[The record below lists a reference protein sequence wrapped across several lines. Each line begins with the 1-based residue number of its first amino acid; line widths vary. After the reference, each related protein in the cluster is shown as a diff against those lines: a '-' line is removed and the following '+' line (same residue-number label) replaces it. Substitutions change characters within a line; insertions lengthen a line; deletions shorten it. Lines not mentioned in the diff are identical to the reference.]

1 MIEVL
6 VVDDDVR
13 VARVNAAY
21 VEKVAGFHVAAEAH
35 SAAEALR
42 QVEELPRLDLVLLDH
57 YLPDGTGLA
66 VVQEMRRRGHQTDV
80 IMVTAARDVT
90 TVQAAMRHG
99 ALQYLVKPFA
109 FAGLRAK
116 LEAYAALRRT
126 LDGGGEAE
134 QAEVDRIFGALSAG
148 SEPDLPKGHSPTTA
162 EAVRQALVTAESPL
176 SAQEIAD
183 RTGLS
188 RQTAQRYLKLLERT
202 GRATL
207 SLKYGDAGR
216 PEHRYVWATRA

>member
-21 VEKVAGFHVAAEAH
+21 VDKVPGFHAVLPAH
-35 SAAEALR
+35 SAAEALER
-42 QVEELPRLDLVLLDH
+42 VETLPRVDLVLMDH
-57 YLPDGTGLA
+57 YLPDRTGLD
-66 VVQEMRRRGHQTDV
+66 VVREMRRRGHQADV
-80 IMVTAARDVT
+80 IMVTAARDVA

-109 FAGLRAK
+109 FAGLRGK
-116 LEAYAALRRT
+116 LEAYARLRRT

-134 QAEVDRIFGALSAG
+134 QAEVDRIFGALSEAT
-148 SEPDLPKGHSPTTA
+148 EPQLPKGHSPTTA
-162 EAVRQALVTAESPL
+162 DLVRRELTAAEGPL
-176 SAQEIAD
+176 SAQEIAE
-183 RTGLS
+183 RTGVS

-207 SLKYGDAGR
+207 TLRYGDAGR

>member
-21 VEKVAGFHVAAEAH
+21 VGKVPGFRVAAQAH

-42 QVEELPRLDLVLLDH
+42 KLAELPRVDLVLMDH
-57 YLPDGTGLA
+57 YLPDGTGLGA
-66 VVQEMRRRGHQTDV
+66 VQEMRRRGHQTDV
-80 IMVTAARDVT
+80 IMVTAARDVA
-90 TVQAAMRHG
+90 TVQAAMRYG

-116 LEAYAALRRT
+116 LEAYARLRRT

-134 QAEVDRIFGALSAG
+134 QAEVDRIFGALAAPT
-148 SEPDLPKGHSPTTA
+148 EPGLPKGHSPTTA
-162 EAVRQALVTAESPL
+162 ELVRQSLMHADGPL
-176 SAQEIAD
+176 SAQEIAE
-183 RTGLS
+183 RTGVS

-207 SLKYGDAGR
+207 TLKYGDAGR

>member
-6 VVDDDVR
+6 VVDDDTR

-21 VEKVAGFHVAAEAH
+21 VEKVPGFHVAGEAH

-42 QVEELPRLDLVLLDH
+42 QVEELPRVDLVLMDH
-57 YLPDGTGLA
+57 YLPDETGLS
-66 VVQEMRRRGHQTDV
+66 VVREMRRRGHRTDV
-80 IMVTAARDVT
+80 IMVTAARDVS
-90 TVQAAMRHG
+90 TVQEAMRHG

-109 FAGLRAK
+109 FAGLRTR
-116 LEAYAALRRT
+116 LEAYADLRRT

-134 QAEVDRIFGALSAG
+134 QAEVDRIFGALSAP
-148 SEPDLPKGHSPTTA
+148 SEPALPKGHSPTTA
-162 EAVRQALVTAESPL
+162 DLVRRCLISAEGAL

-183 RTGLS
+183 RTGVS

-202 GRATL
+202 GRARLT
-207 SLKYGDAGR
+207 LKYGDAGR

>member
-21 VEKVAGFHVAAEAH
+21 VDKVPGFRAVTPAH
-35 SAAEALR
+35 SAAEALDR
-42 QVEELPRLDLVLLDH
+42 VETLPRVDLVLMDH
-57 YLPDGTGLA
+57 YLPDETGLE
-66 VVQEMRRRGHQTDV
+66 VVREMRRRGHQADV
-80 IMVTAARDVT
+80 IMVTAARDVS

-99 ALQYLVKPFA
+99 ALQYLVKPFT
-109 FAGLRAK
+109 FAGLRGK
-116 LEAYAALRRT
+116 LEAYARLRRT

-134 QAEVDRIFGALSAG
+134 QAEVDRIFGALSQ
-148 SEPDLPKGHSPTTA
+148 STEPQLPKGHSPTTA
-162 EAVRQALVTAESPL
+162 ELVRQALMAAEGPL
-176 SAQEIAD
+176 SAQEIAE
-183 RTGLS
+183 RTGVS

-207 SLKYGDAGR
+207 TLRYGDAGR